1 MAQFLITLTQANE
14 FPQRSLKVLLY
25 KESIMDPL
33 THTIFVLCLMF
44 VANIIGKKMGRQE
57 GISAAVTYLI
67 EMGAVSDDALKRA
80 NEKYEEGDY

>member
-1 MAQFLITLTQANE
+1 
-14 FPQRSLKVLLY
+14 
-25 KESIMDPL
+25 
-33 THTIFVLCLMF
+33 MF